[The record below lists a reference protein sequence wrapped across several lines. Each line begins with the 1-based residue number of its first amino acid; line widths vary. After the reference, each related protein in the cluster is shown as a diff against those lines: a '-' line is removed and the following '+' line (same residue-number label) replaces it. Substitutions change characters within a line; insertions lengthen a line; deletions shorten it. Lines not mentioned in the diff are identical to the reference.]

1 MENTFHLVSESDSNY
16 DVEMLAIRILGLLI
30 CRGEVRDKAT
40 YLFGMLVHD
49 FDPIHNEHL
58 LVSWTN

>member
-1 MENTFHLVSESDSNY
+1 
-16 DVEMLAIRILGLLI
+16 MLAVRILGLLI

-49 FDPIHNEHL
+49 FDPVHNEHL
-58 LVSWTN
+58 LISWTNLRLRTTLMLLIYFS